1 MNYENGIPPF
11 PPEKIQDETSILRLA
26 IKTDLMNSVGGGLK
40 ALFPASPLVNVG
52 ASVGAN
58 KESKVTGSVE
68 ASNIRARVI
77 LEQTAKDYMDRALQ
91 DNKVLEYVRSGIFG
105 GKSLYVIVGVCNL
118 QQTVDN

>member
-1 MNYENGIPPF
+1 
-11 PPEKIQDETSILRLA
+11 
-26 IKTDLMNSVGGGLK
+26 MNSVGGGLK